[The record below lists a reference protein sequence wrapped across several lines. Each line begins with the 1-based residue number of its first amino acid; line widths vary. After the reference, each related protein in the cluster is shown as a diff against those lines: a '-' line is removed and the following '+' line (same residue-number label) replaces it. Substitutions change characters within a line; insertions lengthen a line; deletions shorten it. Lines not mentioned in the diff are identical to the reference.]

1 MTAVKLVGALRGIH
15 SPPRFDGKPFLLLA
29 EGWALA
35 ADNNQWII
43 CRSRTRHGELCWQ
56 PRSFVGSN
64 KAVLRQVVREL
75 GIEVRPE
82 VNATAHAFLRLPPH
96 RFLEWRSQVEGARK

>member
-1 MTAVKLVGALRGIH
+1 MTAVRKVGALRGIH
-15 SPPRFDGKPFLLLA
+15 SPPRLDGKPFLLLA

-35 ADNNQWII
+35 ADKNQWII
-43 CRSRTRHGELCWQ
+43 CRRRHRNGQLCWQ
-56 PRSFVGSN
+56 PRSFIGSN

-82 VNATAHAFLRLPPH
+82 ANAAAHAFLRLPPH
-96 RFLEWRSQVEGARK
+96 DFLEWRSQVEGGRT